1 MHKVESI
8 DKVNVEGKRVIVRA
22 DLNLPISHG
31 KISDITRITR
41 IIPTLSYLIQN
52 KAKIVLIS
60 HYGRPNG
67 KFVLQMSLSPIVDQL
82 SNILGKDIKFA
93 MDIFSKDT
101 KESINNLK
109 PGELILLENLRFY
122 PEEEAN
128 DEEFAK
134 KLAGLGDIYVNEAFA
149 CSHREH
155 ASITT
160 LPKFLPGYAGILLQ
174 EELDNLEQH
183 LKNPKEKVMSIVGG
197 SKISTKIDLLTALVQ
212 KSDYLVIGG
221 AMANTFLKAKN
232 YPIGTSTYDS
242 EYIDVSLKLLANAEQ
257 YNCEIILPED
267 IVTAKSLENH
277 TQCKVYQIEDTPDS
291 EIIFDI
297 GPSSVINVIN
307 KMQDSKTLIWNGPL
321 GAFEHSHFSAGT
333 TMVSREAA
341 KLTTQGKLISVVG
354 GGDTVAAIS
363 EFESQFTYASTGGGA
378 FLEWLQGK
386 ELPAMVAL
394 QQSIDHKNS
403 NKTQ

>member
-1 MHKVESI
+1 MHKFESI
-8 DKVNVEGKRVIVRA
+8 ERVRVEGKRVVVRV

-31 KISDITRITR
+31 KITDITRITR

-52 KAKIVLIS
+52 KARIVLLS
-60 HYGRPNG
+60 HYGRPKG
-67 KFVLQMSLSPIVDQL
+67 KFVLHMSLSPIVDQL
-82 SNILGKDIKFA
+82 SNILGKDVKFA
-93 MDIFSKDT
+93 MDIFSEDT
-101 KESINNLK
+101 KESINSLE

-122 PEEEAN
+122 PEEESN
-128 DEEFAK
+128 NEDFAR
-134 KLAGLGDIYVNEAFA
+134 KLAGMGDIYVNEAFA

-155 ASITT
+155 ASITS

-174 EELDNLEQH
+174 EELNNLEKH
-183 LKNPKEKVMSIVGG
+183 LKNPKKKVMSIVGG

-212 KSDYLVIGG
+212 KSEYLVIGG

-232 YPIGTSTYDS
+232 YPIGTSIYD
-242 EYIDVSLKLLANAEQ
+242 EECMDVSLKLLADSEKSK
-257 YNCEIILPED
+257 CEIILPED

-277 TQCKVYQIEDTPDS
+277 TQCKVYETEDTPDG

-307 KMQDSKTLIWNGPL
+307 KMKDSKTLIWNGPL

-341 KLTTQGKLISVVG
+341 KLTTQGNLISVVG

-394 QQSIDHKNS
+394 QQSLSNKNS

>member
-1 MHKVESI
+1 MRKVESI
-8 DKVNVEGKRVIVRA
+8 EKVNVEGKRVIVRA

-31 KISDITRITR
+31 KITDITRITR
-41 IIPTLSYLIQN
+41 ILPTLSYLIQN
-52 KAKIVLIS
+52 KAKIVLMS

-67 KFVLQMSLSPIVDQL
+67 RFVLRMSLSPIVDQL
-82 SNILGKDIKFA
+82 SSILGKDIKFA
-93 MDIFSKDT
+93 MDIFSQYT
-101 KESINNLK
+101 KNSINNLA
-109 PGELILLENLRFY
+109 PGELILLENLRFH
-122 PEEEAN
+122 PEEESN

-134 KLAGLGDIYVNEAFA
+134 KLAELGDIYVNEAFA

-155 ASITT
+155 ASITSM
-160 LPKFLPGYAGILLQ
+160 PKFLPGYAGILLQ
-174 EELDNLEQH
+174 EELDNLEEH
-183 LKNPKEKVMSIVGG
+183 LKNPKKKVMSIVGG
-197 SKISTKIDLLTALVQ
+197 SKISTKIDLLSALAK
-212 KSDYLVIGG
+212 KSNYLVVGG

-232 YPIGTSTYDS
+232 LPIGTSKYDE
-242 EYIDVSLKLLANAEQ
+242 EYIDTCLKLLKTADRHG
-257 YNCEIILPED
+257 CEIILPED
-267 IVTAKSLENH
+267 IVTARSLENH
-277 TQCKVYQIEDTPDS
+277 TQCKVYQVKDTPDS

-297 GPSSVINVIN
+297 GPSSVMNVIE
-307 KMQDSKTLIWNGPL
+307 KMKDSRTLIWNGPL

-386 ELPAMVAL
+386 ELPGVLAL
-394 QQSIDHKNS
+394 QESIHDKNS